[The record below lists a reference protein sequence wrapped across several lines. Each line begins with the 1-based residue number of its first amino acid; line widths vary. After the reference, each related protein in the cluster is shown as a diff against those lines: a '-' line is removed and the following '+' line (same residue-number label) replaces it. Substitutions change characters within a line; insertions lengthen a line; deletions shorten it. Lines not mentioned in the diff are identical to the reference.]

1 MKHTLLAAC
10 VVAVTALST
19 TTLSSANTTPLA
31 TLSSE
36 VIAVQSTGKWV
47 DNSGTT
53 GTYRIVLLEGEKG
66 GQSLHV
72 QWLTSDSA
80 KAGKMPYT
88 LEVTEIASLDLKI
101 LGISAQASPQ
111 GDLSIYLEADVSDD
125 PDAAYGYELFL
136 VDRKSY
142 SFGPASN

>member
-1 MKHTLLAAC
+1 MKQSILIVWMVTF
-10 VVAVTALST
+10 TALFAGSVSAANAT
-19 TTLSSANTTPLA
+19 PLTTLSHAIIS
-31 TLSSE
+31 
-36 VIAVQSTGKWV
+36 VQSTGKWV
-47 DNSGTT
+47 DSNGTA
-53 GTYRIVLLEGEKG
+53 GTYRIVLLKDKKG

-72 QWLTSDSA
+72 QWLTSESA
-80 KAGKMPYT
+80 KTNKIPYT

-101 LGISAQASPQ
+101 IGISAQASPR
-111 GDLSIYLEADVSDD
+111 GDLSIYLEADVSED